1 MMLLFTVTL
10 SETLNL
16 ENCKDGTHEL
26 AKKYFYM
33 NRKNILLKNIWFKD
47 LINSHSHQNY
57 MYIMVN
63 KRVLGVCIIFF
74 LYLFILLADADHVD
88 EMMHLEK
95 NGNCNAS
102 EIVWYQIVEE
112 TAETVVHQNGIIET
126 GNNIVVSHGQDW
138 DDLLKLFL
146 QLAQSVGLSC
156 FVAFLVK

>member
-1 MMLLFTVTL
+1 
-10 SETLNL
+10 
-16 ENCKDGTHEL
+16 
-26 AKKYFYM
+26 
-33 NRKNILLKNIWFKD
+33 
-47 LINSHSHQNY
+47 

-74 LYLFILLADADHVD
+74 LYLFILHADADHVD
-88 EMMHLEK
+88 EMMHLEE

-156 FVAFLVK
+156 FIAFLVK